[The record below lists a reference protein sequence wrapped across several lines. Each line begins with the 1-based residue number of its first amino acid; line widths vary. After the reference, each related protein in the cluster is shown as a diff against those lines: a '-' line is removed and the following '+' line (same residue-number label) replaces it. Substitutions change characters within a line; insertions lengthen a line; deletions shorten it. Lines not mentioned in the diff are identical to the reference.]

1 MENKEEMTPRVKNP
15 KRVEA
20 GRKGALARKAKAAK
34 AEAAKEIVN
43 ETKLEPEEI
52 TGITRDVESDKHV
65 SDNHVNHKRDASTKQ
80 YIPIAAM
87 LLGLL
92 ALGFYFR
99 KEDIKEIPVKHV
111 EESPSKQ
118 VKMDP
123 FDF

>member
-34 AEAAKEIVN
+34 EIVN

-65 SDNHVNHKRDASTKQ
+65 SDNHKRDASTKQ

-92 ALGFYFR
+92 TLEFYFR
-99 KEDIKEIPVKHV
+99 KEDIKEIL
-111 EESPSKQ
+111 SPSKQ